1 MGASQEHC
9 DTSVGRSQAVAP
21 GSQRPE
27 AAWEREAGARV
38 AWVGPP
44 ESYTAHQ
51 DSVRALSAYPQ
62 SPWGR
67 SRAA

>member
-21 GSQRPE
+21 GSQLSG

-38 AWVGPP
+38 PWVGPT

-51 DSVRALSAYPQ
+51 DYVMALS
-62 SPWGR
+62 
-67 SRAA
+67 